1 MSQTIAFLGIDISQA
16 KFHVALLKAQRQP
29 KIKVFVN
36 QAEGFEQLSEWLI
49 RQGVAQVHACLEA
62 TNVYGNALAIYLH
75 QQGHQVSVV
84 NPAQVKG
91 FAQCQLS
98 RTKTDRADAVT
109 IARFCERMQ
118 PLPWKPPSPEVE
130 QLQALT
136 RRLEALEQMIT
147 QERNRLKTAPLLLQA
162 EIEAH
167 IQFMQTQVN
176 ALKKQVQ
183 AHIHSS
189 PSLSQKLTLM
199 TSIVG
204 IGVASAAHILAEIG
218 ALEQFDSAR
227 QLAAY
232 SGLTP
237 QEHTSGS
244 SVLGK
249 TRLCKVGN
257 PHLRKALYFP
267 ALVAIR
273 RCPVITAF
281 RDRLLAAG
289 KTKMQAIGAVMHKLL
304 RIIYGVLKSQQ
315 PFDPDRLCPP

>member
-1 MSQTIAFLGIDISQA
+1 MSQTIAVVGIDISQA

-36 QAEGFEQLSEWLI
+36 QLAGFEQLSEWLT
-49 RQGVAQVHACLEA
+49 RQGVEQVHACLEA
-62 TNVYGNALAIYLH
+62 TNVYGNAIATYLYGL
-75 QQGHQVSVV
+75 GHQVSVV
-84 NPAQVKG
+84 NPAQIKG

-98 RTKTDRADAVT
+98 RTKNDRADAVT

-118 PLPWKPPSPEVE
+118 PLLWRPQPPEVE

-147 QERNRLKTAPLLLQA
+147 QERNRLKTAPDLLKA
-162 EIEAH
+162 HIEAH
-167 IQFMQTQVN
+167 IEFMQAQLK
-176 ALKKQVQ
+176 ALKQQVQ
-183 AHIHSS
+183 SHVRSD
-189 PSLSQKLTLM
+189 PNLNQKLTLM

-204 IGVASAAHILAEIG
+204 IGVASAAHILAEMG
-218 ALEQFDSAR
+218 GLEQFTSAR

-281 RDRLLAAG
+281 RDRLLSAG

-315 PFDPDRLCPP
+315 PFDPNRLIAA

>member
-1 MSQTIAFLGIDISQA
+1 MSQTSAFLGIDISQA

-29 KIKVFVN
+29 KSKVFTN
-36 QAEGFEQLSEWLI
+36 QPEGFAELSEWLT

-62 TNVYGNALAIYLH
+62 TNVYSNALAAYLYGL
-75 QQGHQVSVV
+75 GHAVSVV
-84 NPAQVKG
+84 NPAQIKG

-98 RTKTDRADAVT
+98 RTKNDRADAVT

-118 PLPWKPPSPEVE
+118 PLLWRPQPPEVE

-147 QERNRLKTAPLLLQA
+147 QERNRLKTAPTLLKA
-162 EIEAH
+162 AIEAH
-167 IQFMQTQVN
+167 IQFLQTQVQ
-176 ALKKQVQ
+176 ALKQQVQ
-183 AHIHSS
+183 THIQND
-189 PSLSQKLTLM
+189 PGLRQRLILM

-204 IGVASAAHILAEIG
+204 IGVASAAHILAEMG
-218 ALEQFDSAR
+218 ALEQFASAR

-244 SVLGK
+244 SVQGK

-273 RCPVITAF
+273 HCAVITAF

-315 PFDPDRLCPP
+315 SFDPKRLIVA